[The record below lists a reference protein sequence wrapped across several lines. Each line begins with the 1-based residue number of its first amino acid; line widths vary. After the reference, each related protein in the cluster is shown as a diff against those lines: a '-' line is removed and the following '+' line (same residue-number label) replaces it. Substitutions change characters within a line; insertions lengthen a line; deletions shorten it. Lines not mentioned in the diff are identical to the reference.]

1 MTNTGNEKNSSNE
14 ISQKEEA
21 RREAIELYQCLALDT
36 DEMKGQ
42 PVYLSDGVYLTA
54 EGEFIDSKYS

>member
-1 MTNTGNEKNSSNE
+1 MANNGNDENNNNDSALK
-14 ISQKEEA
+14 QEA

-54 EGEFIDSKYS
+54 DGEFVDLK